1 MCSKNTWGE
10 VGALNHPGWQHMIF
24 FRARTRYAVRIT
36 HNYNH
41 TLFTGSHGGFWESIK
56 GYRHQEYA
64 LRTPEVSGTV
74 LWTIQGDSTWFFF
87 FYKNWV
93 FLVAQEQTVSCK
105 GPLGAAR
112 AAQLCSGGW
121 PQSIDYIPKSKGGTC
136 HCRRFVPSLVV
147 LLRPIESDYSRVPNV
162 APPSPPPEIYGYPK
176 KRLIFGPF

>member
-1 MCSKNTWGE
+1 MLWTIQGDSTWFFSSENTVCKSALLIIIIILSLREHQGLSSSGMCSKNTWGQRDS
-10 VGALNHPGWQHMIF
+10 ALNHPGWQHMIF
-24 FRARTRYAVRIT
+24 FFLQKLSFPRTNGKLQKT
-36 HNYNH
+36 E
-41 TLFTGSHGGFWESIK
+41 FS
-56 GYRHQEYA
+56 
-64 LRTPEVSGTV
+64 
-74 LWTIQGDSTWFFF
+74 
-87 FYKNWV
+87 
-93 FLVAQEQTVSCK
+93 QEQTASCK

-162 APPSPPPEIYGYPK
+162 APPSPPPEICGYPK